1 MGELEIFGLLLK
13 QLREEMGLNQADFA
27 KLIGSKQQTL
37 SGYERGIMKPPLD
50 GCKKYWP
57 KSVTYPLTGFVD

>member
-1 MGELEIFGLLLK
+1 MGELEIFGLRLK

-37 SGYERGIMKPPLD
+37 SGYERGIMKPLLMLQ
-50 GCKKYWP
+50 KILP
-57 KSVTYPLTGFVD
+57 KSVTYPLTDFVD